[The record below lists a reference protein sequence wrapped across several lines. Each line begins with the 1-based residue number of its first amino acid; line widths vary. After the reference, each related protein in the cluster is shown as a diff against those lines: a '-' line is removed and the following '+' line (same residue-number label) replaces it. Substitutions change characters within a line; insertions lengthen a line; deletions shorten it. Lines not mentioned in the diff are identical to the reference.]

1 MNHALLPDARKRNV
15 LGVMVTAIQPSEAVA
30 DILAAARERRPLSVT
45 ATAVHGLMVGVEDA
59 EHRYRLNH
67 FDMVLADGQPVR
79 WALNL
84 LHRTGLRERVAG
96 PDLMGRLCEAAAL
109 EGLPIYLFGSTPETL
124 QKLTSRLLQRLPNLV
139 IAGTSPSRFR
149 RQTSEEVEE
158 TAAAIRA
165 SGAALVLV
173 GLGCPRQEV
182 WAYENRDLLG
192 LPVIAVG
199 AAFDFHAG
207 TIPRAPGILGRLG
220 LEWLF
225 RLALEPRRLWR
236 RYLRLNPLYLGLL
249 GLQAAGL
256 RRFDSAGPLP
266 PRTTERYG

>member
-1 MNHALLPDARKRNV
+1 MKHNV
-15 LGVMVTAIQPSEAVA
+15 LGVMVTAVEPGEAVA
-30 DILAAARERRPLSVT
+30 DILSAARERRPLSVT

-59 EHRYRLNH
+59 DHRYRLNH
-67 FDMVLADGQPVR
+67 FDMVLPDGQPVR

-84 LHRTGLRERVAG
+84 LHRCKLRERVAG
-96 PDLMGRLCEAAAL
+96 PDLMGRLCETAAL
-109 EGLPIYLFGSTPETL
+109 EGLPVYLFGSTPKTLETL
-124 QKLTSRLLQRLPNLV
+124 IDRLTRRLPNLIV
-139 IAGTSPSRFR
+139 AGASPSRFR
-149 RQTSEEVEE
+149 RQTPEEVIE

-182 WAYENRDLLG
+182 WAYENRDLVG

-207 TIPRAPGILGRLG
+207 TIPRAPRILGRLG

-236 RYLRLNPLYLGLL
+236 RYLRLNPLFIGLFI
-249 GLQAAGL
+249 LQATGL
-256 RRFDSAGPLP
+256 RRFDRAGRPAP
-266 PRTTERYG
+266 QFMERYG